1 MLNRIKRFLKTRT
14 TAEIKSF
21 ENELTRKYYLRRYL
35 YATSEGLPIMGNFE
49 GYEELSAKAPELFK
63 ALSELEQS
71 DVYTILGGHMNYIL
85 VRVTPEVLLLAET
98 SKSLTSSEVHDL
110 IKRTKEEL
118 GL

>member
-1 MLNRIKRFLKTRT
+1 MLNRIKRFLKTKT

-21 ENELTRKYYLRRYL
+21 EDELAHKYGLKRYL
-35 YATSEGLPIMGNFE
+35 YATSEGLPIMGNFD

-71 DVYTILGGHMNYIL
+71 DVYTVLGKTTAYLL
-85 VRVTPEVLLLAET
+85 VRVTPEVILLAET
-98 SKSLTSSEVHDL
+98 SKRLTSMEVQDL

-118 GL
+118 GI